1 MKVLKE
7 LSCWIANILIA
18 MVVAVLIS
26 LFVFQPTYVA
36 GSSME
41 STLNDEDRVF
51 ISKLPHT
58 FNLEPEYGDIV
69 VIDSRVHRPRAFVDD
84 LFQNINNNIITRQV
98 FGIEVDYYW
107 IKRVIGKTGDV
118 LEFQDGNVI
127 KNGEIL
133 EEPYLKEPAEYWIL
147 DKVVVPEGHIFVMG
161 DNRNDSRDSRSIGC
175 IPISHVIG
183 KYKFKF

>member
-1 MKVLKE
+1 MKVLRE
-7 LSCWIANILIA
+7 LLGWVINIFIA
-18 MVVAVLIS
+18 MTVAVLIS

-41 STLNDEDRVF
+41 STLHDEDRVF
-51 ISKLPHT
+51 ISKLSHT

-69 VIDSRVHRPRAFVDD
+69 VIDSRVHRPRDFMDE
-84 LFQNINNNIITRQV
+84 LTQNINNNIITRLV

-127 KNGEIL
+127 RNGEIL
-133 EEPYLKEPAEYWIL
+133 EEPYLKEPAEYWNSE
-147 DKVVVPEGHIFVMG
+147 KVVIPEGHIFVMG